1 MSRIPIEATL
11 KSLATNDPPFPDLN
25 IQSEESEEQ
34 EKNDVESLSKEAA
47 AQAQAEAVTV
57 EQDKGVTRIEALY
70 IVFGKGWGLYSLWA
84 SIGLIAYVYSLSRST
99 TAYYA
104 QFATSSFGK
113 HTIVGTIGVINGIL
127 NGVAPPFIAKIA
139 DLWSRPHALLLAIAC
154 YAIGY
159 AMCAGAHNIQTVV
172 AGQVFYTLGN
182 AGISFLNSLLIAD
195 ITSMQ
200 WRAFVDGA
208 VNLPYVLNAFV
219 AGYIVSDI
227 NGYSANGWR
236 WGYGMFCILLPVC
249 MSPALIVLLIGDHR
263 AKRLGA
269 LSLAASS
276 KARREQLALT
286 GQHEAVKEDETAG
299 MNTWGKLRFYWTRL
313 NVFGFLLMGFAFA
326 LLLTPMTLY
335 TTAEGGYK
343 NPSLIAMLVIGG
355 VLFICWCIWDG
366 FFAPYPFMPKRV
378 LNRTFIACLT
388 ADFFYYFSSYLVDGY
403 FSSWVYVIV
412 DWNDRNYA
420 FFNNTVT
427 VAMCGFAVFFGLLIR
442 YTHRYKV
449 LLVIGLSIR
458 VVGMGLTYRATLQA
472 TDAILVISQVLVGFG
487 GAISVIASYIGVQ
500 GSVPHQDMAIATA
513 VLNLWSSIGSSIS
526 IAISASVWNKQ
537 VPAHLE
543 KYLGSTYN
551 ATELAGIF
559 GSINVARVTEPRDLV
574 KKSYMESVS
583 PLFLA
588 GLITSFCSVI
598 AALFASNYYCGQ
610 NHNAIEDKIIKF
622 RNTEEVK
629 EIQKDVKRGCQG
641 GKH

>member
-11 KSLATNDPPFPDLN
+11 KTLATNDPPFPDLN

-47 AQAQAEAVTV
+47 AQAQAETVTV

-236 WGYGMFCILLPVC
+236 WGVSYYL
-249 MSPALIVLLIGDHR
+249 
-263 AKRLGA
+263 
-269 LSLAASS
+269 
-276 KARREQLALT
+276 
-286 GQHEAVKEDETAG
+286 
-299 MNTWGKLRFYWTRL
+299 LRFSPQY
-313 NVFGFLLMGFAFA
+313 N
-326 LLLTPMTLY
+326 
-335 TTAEGGYK
+335 TT
-343 NPSLIAMLVIGG
+343 
-355 VLFICWCIWDG
+355 
-366 FFAPYPFMPKRV
+366 
-378 LNRTFIACLT
+378 
-388 ADFFYYFSSYLVDGY
+388 
-403 FSSWVYVIV
+403 
-412 DWNDRNYA
+412 
-420 FFNNTVT
+420 
-427 VAMCGFAVFFGLLIR
+427 
-442 YTHRYKV
+442 
-449 LLVIGLSIR
+449 
-458 VVGMGLTYRATLQA
+458 
-472 TDAILVISQVLVGFG
+472 
-487 GAISVIASYIGVQ
+487 
-500 GSVPHQDMAIATA
+500 
-513 VLNLWSSIGSSIS
+513 
-526 IAISASVWNKQ
+526 
-537 VPAHLE
+537 
-543 KYLGSTYN
+543 
-551 ATELAGIF
+551 
-559 GSINVARVTEPRDLV
+559 
-574 KKSYMESVS
+574 
-583 PLFLA
+583 
-588 GLITSFCSVI
+588 
-598 AALFASNYYCGQ
+598 
-610 NHNAIEDKIIKF
+610 
-622 RNTEEVK
+622 
-629 EIQKDVKRGCQG
+629 
-641 GKH
+641 